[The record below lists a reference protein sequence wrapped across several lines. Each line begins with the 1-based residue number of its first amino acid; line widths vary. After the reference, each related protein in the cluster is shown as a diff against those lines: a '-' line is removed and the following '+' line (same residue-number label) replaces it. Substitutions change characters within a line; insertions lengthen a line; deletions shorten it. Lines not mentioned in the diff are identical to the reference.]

1 LVATTKLLTTYAF
14 YNNAQQNKKIVKT
27 EWLKTRKINIMGC
40 GESKIKSINLAQDNA
55 GNNEDHIE
63 MTKKQSLQ
71 ILKGENYNFQNSN
84 ESENSKKNSD
94 EALPN
99 RLLSAIPI
107 SDLGESLDSRHLS
120 ESFNGNSKFG
130 KGRDFLPQFHLIL

>member
-1 LVATTKLLTTYAF
+1 
-14 YNNAQQNKKIVKT
+14 
-27 EWLKTRKINIMGC
+27 
-40 GESKIKSINLAQDNA
+40 
-55 GNNEDHIE
+55 

-71 ILKGENYNFQNSN
+71 ILKGENYDFQNSN
-84 ESENSKKNSD
+84 GIENSKKNISD

-130 KGRDFLPQFHLIL
+130 KGMDFFAPILPTAICVRLTCSGCS

>member
-1 LVATTKLLTTYAF
+1 
-14 YNNAQQNKKIVKT
+14 
-27 EWLKTRKINIMGC
+27 
-40 GESKIKSINLAQDNA
+40 
-55 GNNEDHIE
+55 

-71 ILKGENYNFQNSN
+71 ILKGENYDFQNSN
-84 ESENSKKNSD
+84 GIENSKKNISD

-130 KGRDFLPQFHLIL
+130 KGMDFFCPNFTHCNLCTINLFVKSKNETTNSPIHQFANLKCCIKARDSFKTPF

>member
-1 LVATTKLLTTYAF
+1 
-14 YNNAQQNKKIVKT
+14 
-27 EWLKTRKINIMGC
+27 MGC
-40 GESKIKSINLAQDNA
+40 GESKIKSINLAQDNS
-55 GNNEDHIE
+55 GNNEDHNIE

-71 ILKGENYNFQNSN
+71 ILKGENYDFQNSN
-84 ESENSKKNSD
+84 GIENSKKNISD

-130 KGRDFLPQFHLIL
+130 KGMDFFAPIYPLQFVYDIELIR

>member
-1 LVATTKLLTTYAF
+1 
-14 YNNAQQNKKIVKT
+14 
-27 EWLKTRKINIMGC
+27 
-40 GESKIKSINLAQDNA
+40 
-55 GNNEDHIE
+55 

-71 ILKGENYNFQNSN
+71 ILKGENYDFQNSN
-84 ESENSKKNSD
+84 GIENSKKNISD

-130 KGRDFLPQFHLIL
+130 KGMDFFAPIYPLQFVYNYLAHLIEQPIFRIPNLEYLQRNFVYLLDQQ

>member
-1 LVATTKLLTTYAF
+1 
-14 YNNAQQNKKIVKT
+14 
-27 EWLKTRKINIMGC
+27 
-40 GESKIKSINLAQDNA
+40 
-55 GNNEDHIE
+55 

-71 ILKGENYNFQNSN
+71 ILKGENYDFQNSN
-84 ESENSKKNSD
+84 GIENSKKNISD

-130 KGRDFLPQFHLIL
+130 KGMDFLPQFTYCNLNTISNSKPSLKIRTAHLLDLPILAYLQTTA

>member
-1 LVATTKLLTTYAF
+1 
-14 YNNAQQNKKIVKT
+14 
-27 EWLKTRKINIMGC
+27 MGC
-40 GESKIKSINLAQDNA
+40 GESKIKSINLAQDNS
-55 GNNEDHIE
+55 GNNEDHNIE

-71 ILKGENYNFQNSN
+71 ILKGENYDFQNSN
-84 ESENSKKNSD
+84 GIENSKKNISD

-130 KGRDFLPQFHLIL
+130 KGMDFLPQFYPLQFVYD